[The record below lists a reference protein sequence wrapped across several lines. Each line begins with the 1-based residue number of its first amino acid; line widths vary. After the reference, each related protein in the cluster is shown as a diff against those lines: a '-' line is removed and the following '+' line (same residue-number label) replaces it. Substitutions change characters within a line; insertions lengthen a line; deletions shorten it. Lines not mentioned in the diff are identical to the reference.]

1 MRTLIVEDELI
12 TALDLSEILESYD
25 HDVIGTA
32 SNYEDA
38 LFLAKSENP
47 ELTLLDV
54 NLHGDK
60 DGISLAKTL
69 REEFNT
75 IIIFVTAYADKDV
88 LKRAK
93 QYSPNGY
100 IVKPFTADSIY
111 AAIELANIDH
121 LADGMRQF
129 AKTAS
134 TTGLS
139 VQEGLPRQI
148 TENVL
153 DYIEKRFNRE
163 LPISEL
169 SDLVKLSEDYFTVQF
184 KKSVGITPHQ
194 YIMKKRLEE
203 AKYLLRHTDQPMD
216 EIAKMVGYSNQAYF
230 ATIFRKHYGLTP
242 SNYRKS

>member
-12 TALDLSEILESYD
+12 TALDLREILEAYD
-25 HDVIGTA
+25 HEVVGTA
-32 SNYEDA
+32 SNYDDA
-38 LFLAKSENP
+38 LFLAKTEVP
-47 ELTLLDV
+47 ELALLDV

-69 REEFNT
+69 REEFNI
-75 IIIFVTAYADKDV
+75 IIIFVTAYASRDV
-88 LKRAK
+88 LTRAK

-100 IVKPFTADSIY
+100 IVKPFTPDSIY

-134 TTGLS
+134 LTGLTDK
-139 VQEGLPRQI
+139 EGLPRQVK
-148 TENVL
+148 ENVL
-153 DYIEKRFNRE
+153 DYIEKRFNRD

-184 KKSVGITPHQ
+184 KKSVGSTPHQ

-203 AKYLLRHTDQPMD
+203 AKYLLRHTEQPMD
-216 EIAKMVGYSNQAYF
+216 EVSRMVGYANQAYF
-230 ATIFRKHYGLTP
+230 ATIFKKHYGMTP
-242 SNYRKS
+242 SQYRKS